1 MPSDITTIMLLLRR
15 TLVQQQVYS
24 SFLIF
29 RIIMNDI
36 DVIRDILEQTEIAF
50 PESTFAKSLH
60 QQYLNRG
67 GLSKKQLEG
76 LYQMAQK
83 VKTISAGKLST
94 LEAIILKKPTRYR
107 SDKPEPSPLYKKDE
121 GLENKITAVLEKYPQ
136 HKRVLFLK
144 TKFDN
149 NEVLTSTEIAEIEK
163 FYKMLK

>member
-1 MPSDITTIMLLLRR
+1 
-15 TLVQQQVYS
+15 
-24 SFLIF
+24 
-29 RIIMNDI
+29 MNDI

-50 PESTFAKSLH
+50 PESSFVKSLH

-76 LYQMAQK
+76 LYQKAQK
-83 VKTISAGKLST
+83 VKTIPAGKLST

-107 SDKPEPSPLYKKDE
+107 SEKPEAKPLYNKDE
-121 GLENKITAVLEKYPQ
+121 SLEKKIIAILEKYPE

-149 NEVLTSTEIAEIEK
+149 NEVLTSTEIADIEK
-163 FYKMLK
+163 FHKLLK

>member
-1 MPSDITTIMLLLRR
+1 
-15 TLVQQQVYS
+15 
-24 SFLIF
+24 
-29 RIIMNDI
+29 MNEV
-36 DVIRDILEQTEIAF
+36 DVIRDILEQAEIAF
-50 PESTFAKSLH
+50 PESTFIKSLH

-76 LYQMAQK
+76 LYQKAQK

-107 SDKPEPSPLYKKDE
+107 SEKPEPTPLYKKDE
-121 GLENKITAVLEKYPQ
+121 SIQSKIIAILEKYPQ

-149 NEVLTSTEIAEIEK
+149 NEVLTSTEIADIEK
-163 FYKMLK
+163 FYKLLK